1 MPDSSTDRYAE
12 LKNTDRDL
20 SHDDVAADAG
30 TSDVRH
36 AKRHSGPFATRK
48 ERTRYIILVTILGIA
63 AAGFTMGH
71 LSYGNPMDF
80 GTSGYWKIAG
90 MRVESLVAMLIV
102 AFCQAFATVSFHT
115 ATNNRIITPSIM
127 GFESLYVVTQ
137 TAVIFFLGVGGLNA
151 FTGTTQFIFQS
162 ALMIIFAVLL
172 YSWLLSGR
180 FGNIQIMLL
189 VGVVIGGGL
198 GSLSTF
204 MQRLLDPN
212 EFDVLTARNFGNL
225 GNADTDNFPLVIPIV
240 VVACTFLYLRSR
252 RMNVVALG
260 KDAANNLG
268 INHKRELM
276 ILLFLVA
283 VLMAMTTSLVGPMT
297 FLGFLVATLAY
308 QFTDTYDHR
317 LILPVAVLVGY
328 IVMAG
333 SYFIMRNIFYAEGMV
348 TIVIELVGGALFLF
362 FIMRKGRL

>member
-1 MPDSSTDRYAE
+1 V
-12 LKNTDRDL
+12 
-20 SHDDVAADAG
+20 VA
-30 TSDVRH
+30 
-36 AKRHSGPFATRK
+36 
-48 ERTRYIILVTILGIA
+48 LVITALF
-63 AAGFTMGH
+63 FTFGH

-80 GTSGYWKIAG
+80 GTEGYWKIAQ
-90 MRVESLVAMLIV
+90 MRADTLIAMLLVA
-102 AFCQAFATVSFHT
+102 ACQAFATVSFHT

-127 GFESLYVVTQ
+127 GFESLYVVTN
-137 TAVIFFLGVGGLNA
+137 TAVVFFLGTSGINA
-151 FTGTTQFIFQS
+151 FTGTSQFLFQS
-162 ALMIIFAVLL
+162 ALMIVFAVFL
-172 YSWLLSGR
+172 YSWLLSGKL
-180 FGNIQIMLL
+180 GNIQVMLL

-204 MQRLLDPN
+204 MQRLLEPN

-225 GNADTDNFPLVIPIV
+225 GNADTDNFALVIPIV
-240 VVACTFLYLRSR
+240 IVTCIILALRTR

-260 KDAANNLG
+260 RDTANNLG
-268 INHKRELM
+268 LNHKRELM
-276 ILLFLVA
+276 ILLTLVA

-328 IVMAG
+328 IILSGA
-333 SYFIMRNIFYAEGMV
+333 YFIMRNIFYAEGMV
-348 TIVIELVGGALFLF
+348 TIIIELVGGTVFLF